1 MFRKRTL
8 DAKSAIF
15 HFAFD
20 SSFFG
25 FRDLGEQRV
34 WTLELWPSR
43 SEVIENRYPSS
54 CDTQH
59 IFAGIWKE
67 LKEAHTLG
75 NFLLTK

>member
-43 SEVIENRYPSS
+43 SEVIENRYP
-54 CDTQH
+54 H
-59 IFAGIWKE
+59 RAIHNIFSLEFGK
-67 LKEAHTLG
+67 
-75 NFLLTK
+75 N